1 MASCPGSG
9 LIRAMTSMRAALW
22 WEALT
27 WGGGWIFPQM
37 ESRGPSGDQSTLE
50 TSLGKGRQKRINYSG
65 RGLQTSF
72 PPGKHSCLS
81 PHLGGGSEGIKSALA
96 ESLCFH
102 SVLKEPGG
110 GRWKPLALGSETVSM
125 KLPGRRTMPTGTAF
139 LKKLSPDGR
148 EEKPKG
154 QGGQK
159 PPQAW
164 SCRL

>member
-9 LIRAMTSMRAALW
+9 LIRAMTYMRAALRR
-22 WEALT
+22 EALT
-27 WGGGWIFPQM
+27 WGGWRIFPQM

-50 TSLGKGRQKRINYSG
+50 MSLGKGRQKRINYSG

-110 GRWKPLALGSETVSM
+110 GRWKPLVLGSETVSM
-125 KLPGRRTMPTGTAF
+125 KLPGRRTVPTGTAF
-139 LKKLSPDGR
+139 LKKLRPDGR

-159 PPQAW
+159 PPRAW
-164 SCRL
+164 SCRH